1 MTQSMEMIPLISKS
15 EAKDSLITLDYVR
28 IKRPIVYN
36 MINYFYN
43 FLSFMDII
51 IDSITYLFAD
61 QGTYAIPR
69 AQAEREMNEN
79 LANVKGSQPAIK
91 DSFGKKSSPKHDVVE
106 DMDDDEE
113 SMDWWTKYFASV
125 DAMIEV
131 LIFTTLDRNIQILY
145 FGCNVP
151 LESLIKRKR

>member
-1 MTQSMEMIPLISKS
+1 
-15 EAKDSLITLDYVR
+15 
-28 IKRPIVYN
+28 
-36 MINYFYN
+36 
-43 FLSFMDII
+43 MDII
-51 IDSITYLFAD
+51 IDSITYLFAN

-79 LANVKGSQPAIK
+79 LGNVKGSQPAIK

-131 LIFTTLDRNIQILY
+131 MIFTSLDRNIQILY